1 MYFDP
6 RGSGSR
12 AFLVGASGYSGCVGF
27 RGSGFAASGCK
38 FKLLSLV
45 VQVLG

>member
-6 RGSGSR
+6 KSSGSR
-12 AFLVGASGYSGCVGF
+12 AFLVGASGYSACVGF
-27 RGSGFAASGCK
+27 RGSGFAVSGCK
-38 FKLLSLV
+38 LKLLSLI